1 MNKIDLKYSLQHEYK
16 LSKILQ
22 SMSLNMINKK
32 ENDFD
37 NIFKEVSNLLLDFT
51 IRTQEKYK
59 TFDVEKDKEKHIEII
74 KEQLIEIKRYAKAQS
89 KWIEKN
95 RYNKELKKKA
105 LRHSELKARNVKGNV
120 YANFLKNIVSKDTDG
135 FIWNTVGDDRV
146 RPEHEDRD
154 QEFFTWKNADLL
166 PGEDYMCRCW
176 ATIVIIGKEII
187 N

>member
-1 MNKIDLKYSLQHEYK
+1 MKKIDLKYSLQHEYK

-22 SMSLNMINKK
+22 SMTLNMINKK
-32 ENDFD
+32 ENAFD
-37 NIFKEVSNLLLDFT
+37 SIFKEVSTLLLDFT
-51 IRTQEKYK
+51 IKTREEFR
-59 TFDVEKDKEKHIEII
+59 TFDVKKDKEKHIQII
-74 KEQLIEIKRYAKAQS
+74 KEQLVEIKRYSKAQS

-95 RYNKELKKKA
+95 RDNKDLKKKA
-105 LRHSELKARNVKGNV
+105 LRHSELKARNIKGNV
-120 YANFLKNIVSKDTDG
+120 YANFLKNIVSKETDG

-154 QEFFTWKNADLL
+154 QEFFTWKDADLL